1 MTRINWTR
9 DELLVAFNLYCKLP
23 FGRLHRGN
31 TEIIALANAIGRSPS
46 AVAWKLVNFASIDP
60 AITVTGRVGASHGG
74 KLDAEVYREFTQDWE
89 RLSYESERLLAKLT
103 GSAFEPV
110 TDLEIAETF
119 PEGREREATVKVRV
133 NQSFFRASVLA
144 AYDLR
149 CCVSGL
155 AVPEL
160 LNASH
165 ILPWAADKV
174 NRVNP
179 RNGLCLNLVLDRAF
193 DRGLITIMPDYT
205 VKVSKTVK
213 AEKNDSTIGE
223 LLLRYDG
230 VPMILPRRF
239 TPDAA
244 LLDHHNT
251 SIFRG

>member
-60 AITVTGRVGASHGG
+60 AITKTGRVGASHGG
-74 KLDAEVYREFTQDWE
+74 KLDAEVYSDFTQDWE
-89 RLSYESERLLAKLT
+89 RLSYESERLLSQLT
-103 GSAFEPV
+103 GRAIEPIV
-110 TDLEIAETF
+110 DAEAVEVF
-119 PEGREREATVKVRV
+119 PEGREREAVVQVRV

-149 CCVSGL
+149 CCISGL

-165 ILPWAADKV
+165 IAPWAADKE

-179 RNGLCLNLVLDRAF
+179 RNGLCLNALLDRAF
-193 DRGLITIMPDYT
+193 DRGLLTVLPDLR
-205 VKVSKTVK
+205 VKVSAVLKNK
-213 AEKNDSTIGE
+213 EAEETTQD
-223 LLLRYDG
+223 LLLCYEGASVR
-230 VPMILPRRF
+230 LPRRF
-239 TPDAA
+239 EPAPD
-244 LLDHHNT
+244 LLRYHN
-251 SIFRG
+251 SVVFKG